1 MNGRRENGGWA
12 AKWCAG
18 YLIGLTFLLPLKFGS
33 LAVLPEATSF
43 YPGDLFSWLIINW
56 PAHSFGIFSGV
67 ALFAALVVFAPGMR
81 PLRTSGG
88 ATALLWSF
96 GLVLV
101 SLIGWINAATIDYA
115 VGETIHLAGIGAY
128 VLAVRLWLRNRP
140 EERRWFCAALA
151 AGACWLI
158 YSGLSQY
165 FVGFAETRE
174 FVEKQIAEG
183 IPISHVMVAKIND
196 DRVFA
201 TFVSC
206 NVLAGYLLLL
216 LPVTLYAVWRF
227 AGHFEPVRLSRI
239 LLCGLVFSGLVAVLL
254 LTRSRAAFLAAL
266 LTAGAFAMTLPK
278 RRIYRCIPV
287 IVLALAIVGGA
298 IYIHR
303 AGRGFGS
310 MAERV
315 DYLRSSVKMIAEK
328 PLAGHGWGGFFYR
341 HMELKTTGTDESAHD
356 PHNLVM
362 AFASQTGVIGGAVAL
377 AAVLL
382 PLFWLGRRI
391 FRRGGEETP
400 EEGADGFARAVFWGE
415 CAFLLHAH
423 MDVDLQIPAS
433 MAAAGAMLVAALPE
447 ASAQMAARGRRR
459 WLLVA
464 AGMLLAAVAAMGNIL
479 WLRAEMAYDRL
490 ITLARPQSAQ
500 DRLRPVS
507 DAEVVKA
514 LREAVALRPGSPF
527 PWEIAGDYFWSRRD
541 GAMAEKC
548 YREAARCTP
557 DRPSLY
563 RRFFDLE
570 MARGNR
576 AAAAKHL
583 RRMLELFPSN
593 PKYQALAAEFGL
605 ETRK

>member
-1 MNGRRENGGWA
+1 MSGRRENGGWA

-67 ALFAALVVFAPGMR
+67 ALFAALVIFAPGMR
-81 PLRTSGG
+81 PWRTAGG
-88 ATALLWSF
+88 ASALLWSF
-96 GLVLV
+96 GFTLV
-101 SLIGWINAATIDYA
+101 SLIGWFHAATIDYA
-115 VGETIHLAGIGAY
+115 VGQTIHLAGIGAY

-140 EERRWFCAALA
+140 EDRRWFCAALA

-165 FVGFAETRE
+165 FVGFAETRA

-216 LPVTLYAVWRF
+216 LPVTLYAVWQF
-227 AGHFEPVRLSRI
+227 AGHFEPVRLSRA
-239 LLCGLVFSGLVAVLL
+239 LLCGLVFAGLVAVLL

-287 IVLALAIVGGA
+287 VVLALAIVGGA

-391 FRRGGEETP
+391 FRNGGDGAP
-400 EEGADGFARAVFWGE
+400 AEGADGFARAVFWGE

-447 ASAQMAARGRRR
+447 ASVQMAARGRRR

-464 AGMLLAAVAAMGNIL
+464 VGMLLAAVAAMGNIH
-479 WLRAEMAYDRL
+479 WLRAELAYDRL
-490 ITLARPQSAQ
+490 LSLTRPLAAEGQMRPASEG
-500 DRLRPVS
+500 
-507 DAEVVKA
+507 EVIKA
-514 LREAVALRPGSPF
+514 LRESVALRPGSPF

-563 RRFFDLE
+563 RRFFELE

-576 AAAAKHL
+576 AAAATHL

-593 PKYQALAAEFGL
+593 PKYQALVAEFNREG
-605 ETRK
+605 KK

>member
-362 AFASQTGVIGGAVAL
+362 AFASQTGVIGGAMAL

>member
-287 IVLALAIVGGA
+287 VVLALAIVGGA

-593 PKYQALAAEFGL
+593 PKYQALAAEFEL

>member
-128 VLAVRLWLRNRP
+128 VLAIRLWLRNRP

-239 LLCGLVFSGLVAVLL
+239 LLCGLVFSGLAAVLL

-287 IVLALAIVGGA
+287 VVLALAIVGGA

-362 AFASQTGVIGGAVAL
+362 AFASQTGVIGGAMAL

-490 ITLARPQSAQ
+490 LTQARPQSAQ

-593 PKYQALAAEFGL
+593 PKYQALAAEFEL

>member
-593 PKYQALAAEFGL
+593 PKYQALAAEFEL

>member
-239 LLCGLVFSGLVAVLL
+239 LLCGLVFSGLAAVLL

-287 IVLALAIVGGA
+287 VVLALAIVGGA

-500 DRLRPVS
+500 DRLRPGS
-507 DAEVVKA
+507 GAGVVKA

-593 PKYQALAAEFGL
+593 PKYQALAAEFEL

>member
-557 DRPSLY
+557 DRASLY

>member
-128 VLAVRLWLRNRP
+128 VLAVRLWLWNRP

-287 IVLALAIVGGA
+287 VVLALAIVGGA

-362 AFASQTGVIGGAVAL
+362 AFASQTGVIGGAMAL

-391 FRRGGEETP
+391 FRRGGEEAP
-400 EEGADGFARAVFWGE
+400 AEGADGFARAVFWGE

>member
-128 VLAVRLWLRNRP
+128 VLAIRLWLRNRP

-239 LLCGLVFSGLVAVLL
+239 LLCGLVFSGLAAVLL

-287 IVLALAIVGGA
+287 VVLALAIVGGA

-583 RRMLELFPSN
+583 QRMLELFPSN
-593 PKYQALAAEFGL
+593 PKYQALAAEFEL

>member
-287 IVLALAIVGGA
+287 VVLALAIVGGA

-447 ASAQMAARGRRR
+447 ASAQMASRGRRR

-557 DRPSLY
+557 DRASLY

>member
-464 AGMLLAAVAAMGNIL
+464 AGMLLAAVAAMGNIH

>member
-287 IVLALAIVGGA
+287 VVLALAIVGGA

-303 AGRGFGS
+303 AGRGFRS

-447 ASAQMAARGRRR
+447 ASAQMASRGRRR

-464 AGMLLAAVAAMGNIL
+464 AGMLLAAVAAMGNIH

-557 DRPSLY
+557 DRASLY

>member
-287 IVLALAIVGGA
+287 VVLALAIVGGA

-362 AFASQTGVIGGAVAL
+362 AFASQTGVIGGAMAL

>member
-287 IVLALAIVGGA
+287 VVLALAIVGGA

-447 ASAQMAARGRRR
+447 ASAQMASRGRRR

-464 AGMLLAAVAAMGNIL
+464 AGMLLAAVAAMGNIH

-557 DRPSLY
+557 DRASLY

>member
-239 LLCGLVFSGLVAVLL
+239 LLCGLVFSGLAAVLL

-287 IVLALAIVGGA
+287 VVLALAIVGGA

-490 ITLARPQSAQ
+490 LTQARPQSAQ

-593 PKYQALAAEFGL
+593 PKYQALAAEFEL

>member
-239 LLCGLVFSGLVAVLL
+239 LLCGLVFSGLAAVLL

-287 IVLALAIVGGA
+287 VVLALAIVGGA

-362 AFASQTGVIGGAVAL
+362 AFASQTGVIGGAMAL

-447 ASAQMAARGRRR
+447 ASAQMASRGRRR

-464 AGMLLAAVAAMGNIL
+464 AGMLLAAVAAMGNIH

-490 ITLARPQSAQ
+490 ITLARPQSTQ

-541 GAMAEKC
+541 GAMTEKC

>member
-239 LLCGLVFSGLVAVLL
+239 LLCGLVFSGLAAVLL

-287 IVLALAIVGGA
+287 VVLALAIVGGA

-593 PKYQALAAEFGL
+593 PKYQALAAEFEL

>member
-128 VLAVRLWLRNRP
+128 VLAIRLWLRNRP

-239 LLCGLVFSGLVAVLL
+239 LLCGLVFSGLAAVLL

-287 IVLALAIVGGA
+287 VVLALAIVGGA
-298 IYIHR
+298 IYVHR

-541 GAMAEKC
+541 GVMAEKC

-593 PKYQALAAEFGL
+593 PKYQALAAEFEL

>member
-447 ASAQMAARGRRR
+447 ASAQMASRGRRR

-557 DRPSLY
+557 DRASLY

>member
-287 IVLALAIVGGA
+287 VVLALAIVGGA

-400 EEGADGFARAVFWGE
+400 EEGADGFSRAVFWGE

>member
-1 MNGRRENGGWA
+1 MNGRRENGWA

-128 VLAVRLWLRNRP
+128 VLAIRLWLRNRP

-239 LLCGLVFSGLVAVLL
+239 LLCGLVFSGLAAVLL

-287 IVLALAIVGGA
+287 VVLALAIVGGA

-514 LREAVALRPGSPF
+514 LREAVVLRPGSPF

>member
-287 IVLALAIVGGA
+287 VVLALAIVGGA

-362 AFASQTGVIGGAVAL
+362 AFASQTGVIGGAMAL

-447 ASAQMAARGRRR
+447 AAAQMAARGRRR

-557 DRPSLY
+557 DRASLY

-605 ETRK
+605 EMRK

>member
-239 LLCGLVFSGLVAVLL
+239 LLCGLVFSGLAAVLL

-593 PKYQALAAEFGL
+593 PKYQALAAEFEL

>member
-1 MNGRRENGGWA
+1 MNGRRENGWA

>member
-1 MNGRRENGGWA
+1 MSGRRENGGRRA
-12 AKWCAG
+12 AKCCAG
-18 YLIGLTFLLPLKFGS
+18 YLVFLTFLLPLKFGS

-43 YPGDLFSWLIINW
+43 YPGDLFAWMIVNW
-56 PAHSFGIFSGV
+56 PAHSFGIFSGA
-67 ALFAALVVFAPGMR
+67 ALFASLVVFAPGMR
-81 PLRTSGG
+81 PWRTAGG
-88 ATALLWSF
+88 AAALLWSF
-96 GLVLV
+96 GLTLV

-115 VGETIHLAGIGAY
+115 VGETIHLAGIGSY
-128 VLAVRLWLRNRP
+128 VLAVWLWLRNRP
-140 EERRWFCAALA
+140 EDRRWFCAALA
-151 AGACWLI
+151 VGACWLI

-165 FVGFAETRE
+165 FVGFAETRA
-174 FVEKQIAEG
+174 FVEKQIADG
-183 IPISHVMVAKIND
+183 AQVNHVMIAKIND

-206 NVLAGYLLLL
+206 NMLAGYLLLL
-216 LPVTLYAVWRF
+216 LPVTLYGVWQF

-239 LLCGLVFSGLVAVLL
+239 LLCSLVFLGLVSVLL

-266 LTAGAFAMTLPK
+266 LTAGAFAVTLPV
-278 RRIYRCIPV
+278 RRIYRCIPAA
-287 IVLALAIVGGA
+287 VLILAIVGGA
-298 IYIHR
+298 FYIHR

-315 DYLRSSVKMIAEK
+315 DYLRSSVKMIVEK
-328 PLAGHGWGGFFYR
+328 PFAGHGWGGFFYR

-362 AFASQTGVIGGAVAL
+362 AFASQAGVFGGAVAL

-382 PLFWLGRRI
+382 PLFLLGRRI
-391 FRRGGEETP
+391 FRRGGEGESA
-400 EEGADGFARAVFWGE
+400 GADGFARAVFWGE

-433 MAAAGAMLVAALPE
+433 MAAAGAMLAAALPE
-447 ASAQMAARGRRR
+447 LSTQMAARGTRR
-459 WLLVA
+459 WALVA
-464 AGMLLAAVAAMGNIL
+464 AGMLLAAVAAMGNIH
-479 WLRAEMAYDRL
+479 WLRAELAYDRL
-490 ITLARPQSAQ
+490 IALARPQSAEE
-500 DRLRPVS
+500 LKRPTS
-507 DAEVVKA
+507 EAEVVRA
-514 LREAVALRPGSPF
+514 LRETVALRPGSPF
-527 PWEIAGDYFWSRRD
+527 PWEVAGDFFWSRRD

-563 RRFFDLE
+563 RRFFELE
-570 MARGNR
+570 TARGNR
-576 AAAAKHL
+576 AAAEKHL

-605 ETRK
+605 EEKK

>member
-239 LLCGLVFSGLVAVLL
+239 LLCGLVFSGLAAVLL

-287 IVLALAIVGGA
+287 VVLALAIVGGA

-541 GAMAEKC
+541 GVMAEKC

-593 PKYQALAAEFGL
+593 PKYQALAAEFEL

>member
-464 AGMLLAAVAAMGNIL
+464 AGMLLAAVAAIGGGAHEHTGNMARHGVGNQRPAHCSPG
-479 WLRAEMAYDRL
+479 RAIDGNRSK
-490 ITLARPQSAQ
+490 ARKRQHHRAKQ
-500 DRLRPVS
+500 NN
-507 DAEVVKA
+507 
-514 LREAVALRPGSPF
+514 RPG
-527 PWEIAGDYFWSRRD
+527 
-541 GAMAEKC
+541 
-548 YREAARCTP
+548 AAT
-557 DRPSLY
+557 
-563 RRFFDLE
+563 F
-570 MARGNR
+570 
-576 AAAAKHL
+576 
-583 RRMLELFPSN
+583 
-593 PKYQALAAEFGL
+593 KY
-605 ETRK
+605 

>member
-278 RRIYRCIPV
+278 RRVYRCIPV

>member
-88 ATALLWSF
+88 ATALLWCF

-362 AFASQTGVIGGAVAL
+362 AFASQTGVIGGAMAL

-593 PKYQALAAEFGL
+593 PKYQALAAEFEL

>member
-128 VLAVRLWLRNRP
+128 VLAIRLWLRNRP

-239 LLCGLVFSGLVAVLL
+239 LLCGLVFSGLAAVLL

-287 IVLALAIVGGA
+287 VVLALAIVGGA

-541 GAMAEKC
+541 GVMAEKC

-593 PKYQALAAEFGL
+593 PKYQALAAEFEL

>member
-239 LLCGLVFSGLVAVLL
+239 LLCGLVFSGLAAVLL

>member
-464 AGMLLAAVAAMGNIL
+464 AGMLLAAVAAMGNSL

-557 DRPSLY
+557 DRASLY
-563 RRFFDLE
+563 RRFFELE

>member
-128 VLAVRLWLRNRP
+128 VLAIRLWLRNRP

-593 PKYQALAAEFGL
+593 PKYQALAAEFEL

>member
-239 LLCGLVFSGLVAVLL
+239 LLCGLVFSGLAAVLL

-287 IVLALAIVGGA
+287 VVLALAIVGGA

>member
-128 VLAVRLWLRNRP
+128 VLAIRLWLRNRP

-239 LLCGLVFSGLVAVLL
+239 LLCGLVFSGLAAVLL

-287 IVLALAIVGGA
+287 VVLALAIVGGA

-593 PKYQALAAEFGL
+593 PKYQALAAEFEL